1 MCPAWFY
8 ALSLRRWCSMLVIT
22 TWRKAPCQSR
32 RLPRSGIFT
41 VHYAAIRS
49 RCQSPLSPSNHP
61 RRGSATSTTSFAS
74 TRWCRRSCKN
84 QPATKYIDIYTAI
97 FKPNQKPNPALF
109 VQDKI
114 HLSGRGYEILRR
126 DVSIFLSN
134 ELHPRPQASI
144 TKRKPAW
151 TRSASG

>member
-22 TWRKAPCQSR
+22 TWRKAPARAGVCLVPGSLPCTT
-32 RLPRSGIFT
+32 RLFGADANRLYLRQTIPG
-41 VHYAAIRS
+41 AA
-49 RCQSPLSPSNHP
+49 PLHRQHPSLQP
-61 RRGSATSTTSFAS
+61 
-74 TRWCRRSCKN
+74 WCRRSCKN
-84 QPATKYIDIYTAI
+84 QPATKYINIYTAI
-97 FKPNQKPNPALF
+97 LKPNQKPNPALF